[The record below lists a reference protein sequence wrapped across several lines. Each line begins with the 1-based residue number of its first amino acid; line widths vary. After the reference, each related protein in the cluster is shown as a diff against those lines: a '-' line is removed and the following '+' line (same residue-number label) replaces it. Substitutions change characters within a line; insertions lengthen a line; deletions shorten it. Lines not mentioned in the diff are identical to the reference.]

1 MGKQVFTAKDGDVEA
16 TLFNP
21 NTPKVVMNKNGDA
34 LYFSRSIIPYIR
46 GKIHTEW
53 LAQHVFYKHIGLY
66 AYRAD
71 VLSKIA
77 RLPQSSLEQA
87 ENLEQLRWLENGY
100 RIRVGI
106 TEQETIGIDTPDD
119 MERAIAFLRSR
130 AK

>member
-1 MGKQVFTAKDGDVEA
+1 M
-16 TLFNP
+16 
-21 NTPKVVMNKNGDA
+21 
-34 LYFSRSIIPYIR
+34 
-46 GKIHTEW
+46 
-53 LAQHVFYKHIGLY
+53 
-66 AYRAD
+66 
-71 VLSKIA
+71 LSEIA

-87 ENLEQLRWLENGY
+87 ESLEQLRWLENGY